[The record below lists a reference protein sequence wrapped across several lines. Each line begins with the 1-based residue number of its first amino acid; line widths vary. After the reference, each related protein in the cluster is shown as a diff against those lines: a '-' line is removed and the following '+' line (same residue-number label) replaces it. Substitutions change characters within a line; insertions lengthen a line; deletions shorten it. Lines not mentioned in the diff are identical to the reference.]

1 MRTKNPIPKRLRGA
15 KNKEKLREEF
25 KASAKENYTE
35 WLEEYYETI
44 TQRYIAFASQLLSEK
59 EEKEFFYAFNKKR
72 YIQTLVDFIVDENWN
87 NEQKSV
93 DELNAYLRCL
103 ETYKWLMGE
112 KYPIIDYESLKK
124 DSNVLRYQSS
134 KNCPEIARIC

>member
-1 MRTKNPIPKRLRGA
+1 MRMKNPIPKRLRGA

-25 KASAKENYTE
+25 KTSAKENYTE

-44 TQRYIAFASQLLSEK
+44 TQRYIAFASQLSYEK
-59 EEKEFFYAFNKKR
+59 ERLEFFYVFNKEL
-72 YIQTLVDFIVDENWN
+72 YIQALVSFIVDENWN
-87 NEQKSV
+87 DNQKSV

-103 ETYKWLMGE
+103 ETYKWIMGE

-124 DSNVLRYQSS
+124 DSSVLHYQSS
-134 KNCPEIARIC
+134 KNCPEIVRIY